1 MAAGIVCGV
10 DGSTN
15 ADEAAIVARRLSERL
30 ALRLEH
36 VHVGRDEQ
44 PGELGSLPR
53 LADAP
58 VRRLEGPPARCLVAA
73 AHGATLLV
81 IGTRGHGVMRPGLA
95 GSVADAVIRAA
106 GAPVLVVPPG
116 AGDRP
121 LEGDSLV
128 CAVKDAHDAGCAA
141 TAAELAA
148 WLDKSLVL
156 AHAIHPARP
165 PDLALGGIPVAAPPP
180 ADDRTRVHATLGAV
194 ARAAGVAGP
203 GRSAARIVE
212 GPPGPKLVELAR
224 SERSAL
230 LATGAPSH
238 GALMSALLGSPSRHL
253 VRHAPCPVLV
263 WRPGAPGAAGLG
275 RLASARWVR
284 A

>member
-15 ADEAAIVARRLSERL
+15 AGEAAVVARRLSERL
-30 ALRLEH
+30 ALGLELI
-36 VHVGRDEQ
+36 HVGP
-44 PGELGSLPR
+44 PGELGSITR
-53 LADAP
+53 LVDAP

-73 AHGATLLV
+73 AHSATLLV
-81 IGTRGHGVMRPGLA
+81 IGTRGHGVMRPALA
-95 GSVADAVIRAA
+95 GSDADAVIREA

-116 AGDRP
+116 AGNRP

-128 CAVKDAHDAGCAA
+128 CAVKDTRDAGCAA

-148 WLDKSLVL
+148 WLDLSLVL
-156 AHAIHPARP
+156 AHAIQPARP
-165 PDLALGGIPVAAPPP
+165 PDLALGGVPVAAPPP
-180 ADDRTRVHATLGAV
+180 ADDHARVRATLGAV

-203 GRSAARIVE
+203 GKSAARIVE
-212 GPPGPKLVELAR
+212 GPPGPRLVELAR

-238 GALMSALLGSPSRHL
+238 GVLMSALLGSPARHL
-253 VRHAPCPVLV
+253 LRHAPRPVLV
-263 WRPGAPGAAGLG
+263 CRSGAPGAAGLG
-275 RLASARWVR
+275 RLSSARWVH